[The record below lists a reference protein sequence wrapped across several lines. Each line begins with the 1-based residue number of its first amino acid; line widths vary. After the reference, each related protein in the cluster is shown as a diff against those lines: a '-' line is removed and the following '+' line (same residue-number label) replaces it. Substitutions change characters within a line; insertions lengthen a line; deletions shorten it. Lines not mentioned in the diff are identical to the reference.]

1 MSETNNTKQAAWV
14 AIGSFCSFGIGI
26 VSSMILSRY
35 FNKAD
40 YGTYKQVLYV
50 YHTLLTVFTLGLPKA
65 FSYFLPRVE
74 SNQAKSLISK
84 LTNIFFV
91 LGALFSLLLY
101 FGSSIIAEVLN
112 NPDLDKALRLFAV
125 VPMLLLPTMG
135 LEGILS
141 TYRKTQFLAIYTIIT
156 RTLMLL
162 CIALPVMLFN
172 FGYMEAIMGFV
183 VSSAI
188 TCALA
193 LILKYYP
200 VRNEGKEK
208 CNISIREILQ
218 FSLPLL
224 YASFWGIIIAS
235 ADQFFISRYFGN
247 EVFAEFSNGS
257 MELPFIGMIVGAC
270 STVLSPIFSRLK
282 HEQVDFKAVV
292 YPLWINV
299 FEKTAKIIYPLLAFC
314 WVFSEPIMVLLYG
327 QQYACSSIYFKIKTI
342 SNIFNLII
350 FAPLL
355 INTGKVK
362 YYANVHI
369 LTALTVVILEYISVY
384 AFYTP
389 YAIAVIS
396 LLCQLGKIFLLL
408 NVVAHMFQ
416 VSILQLFPIRII
428 SLVLIPSLIILYI
441 LYYLMKNMH
450 VNNLMMLVCGFIIY
464 IIIFGLYAYYKKLNY
479 ISIVRPLF
487 SKKLMKQSN
496 IVKK

>member
-1 MSETNNTKQAAWV
+1 MSTNNTRQAAWV

-40 YGTYKQVLYV
+40 YGTYRQVLYV

-65 FSYFLPRVE
+65 FSYFLPRVGP
-74 SNQAKSLISK
+74 SQAKDLISK
-84 LTNIFFV
+84 LTNLFFV
-91 LGALFSLLLY
+91 LGASFSLLLF
-101 FGSSIIAEVLN
+101 FGSSFIADVMN
-112 NPDLDKALRLFAV
+112 NPDLDKALRLFSV

-208 CNISIREILQ
+208 CNVSILEILK

-224 YASFWGIIIAS
+224 YASLWGIIIAS

-247 EVFAEFSNGS
+247 EIFAEFSNGS
-257 MELPFIGMIVGAC
+257 IELPFIGMVVGAC

-282 HEQVDFKAVV
+282 HEQVDFYTVV
-292 YPLWINV
+292 YPIWISV

-327 QQYACSSIYFKIKTI
+327 QQYANSSIYFKIKTI

-362 YYANVHI
+362 YYAKAHAFAAI
-369 LTALTVVILEYISVY
+369 SVVLLEYISVITIK
-384 AFYTP
+384 TP
-389 YAIAVIS
+389 YAIAIIS
-396 LLCQLGKIFLLL
+396 LVCHLGKILAMLY
-408 NVVAHMFQ
+408 VVAKMFN
-416 VSILQLFPIRII
+416 VSIIQLFPIKTII
-428 SLVLIPSLIILYI
+428 QVLVPSLIILYI
-441 LYYLMKNMH
+441 CLLGNKVLH
-450 VNNLMMLVCGFIIY
+450 LNNFVFVSCSFIIY
-464 IIIFGLYAYYKKLNY
+464 LLIFGLYAHYKQLDY
-479 ISIVRPLF
+479 ISIIRPLITP
-487 SKKLMKQSN
+487 KR
-496 IVKK
+496 